1 MKDYVVY
8 ILSNSAAT
16 LYIGVT
22 SRLDERLFE
31 HDARHDPE
39 SFASRYNLHRLVFM
53 ETYPTAR
60 RAIAREKQLKGWSR
74 AKKLALIRAQNPE
87 WRDLSVEYPSSLMP
101 LSPEA
106 DPSTSSG

>member
-22 SRLDERLFE
+22 GNIDERIHQHDVRLD
-31 HDARHDPE
+31 PK
-39 SFASRYNLHRLVFM
+39 SFVSRYNLDRLVFM

-60 RAIAREKQLKGWSR
+60 QAIDREKQLKGWSR
-74 AKKLALIRAQNPE
+74 AKKLKLIREQNPE
-87 WRDLSVEYPSSLMP
+87 WRDLSVEYPTP
-101 LSPEA
+101 LKL
-106 DPSTSSG
+106 TFFGG

>member
-22 SRLDERLFE
+22 GNIDERIFQ
-31 HDARHDPE
+31 HDARHDPK
-39 SFASRYNLHRLVFM
+39 SFVSQYNLNRLVFM

-60 RAIAREKQLKGWSR
+60 QAIDREKQLKGWSR
-74 AKKLALIRAQNPE
+74 AKKLKLIREQNPE
-87 WRDLSVEYPSSLMP
+87 WLDLSADYGLAAPRPSLGS
-101 LSPEA
+101 
-106 DPSTSSG
+106 

>member
-22 SRLDERLFE
+22 GNLDERLFQ
-31 HDARHDPE
+31 HDDRHDPK

-60 RAIAREKQLKGWSR
+60 QAIDREKQLKGWSR
-74 AKKLALIRAQNPE
+74 AKKLKLIRELNPE
-87 WRDLSVEYPSSLMP
+87 WRDLSVEYPSP
-101 LSPEA
+101 LPPI
-106 DPSTSSG
+106 PSGG

>member
-22 SRLDERLFE
+22 GNIDERMFQ
-31 HDARHDPE
+31 HDDRQDPK

-60 RAIAREKQLKGWSR
+60 QAIDREKQLKGWSR
-74 AKKLALIRAQNPE
+74 AKKLKLIREQNPE
-87 WRDLSVEYPSSLMP
+87 WRDLSVDYPSP
-101 LSPEA
+101 LP
-106 DPSTSSG
+106 PTFFGG

>member
-22 SRLDERLFE
+22 GDLDNRLFQ
-31 HDARHDPE
+31 HGDHHDPK
-39 SFASRYNLHRLVFM
+39 SFVSRYNLDRLVFM

-60 RAIAREKQLKGWSR
+60 QAIDREKQLKGWSR
-74 AKKLALIRAQNPE
+74 AKKLKLIRELNPE
-87 WRDLSVEYPSSLMP
+87 FRDLS
-101 LSPEA
+101 A
-106 DPSTSSG
+106 DYGANPPALLFGG

>member
-22 SRLDERLFE
+22 GDLDNRLFQ
-31 HDARHDPE
+31 HGDHHDPK
-39 SFASRYNLHRLVFM
+39 SFVSRYNLDRLVFM

-60 RAIAREKQLKGWSR
+60 QAIDREKQLKGWSR
-74 AKKLALIRAQNPE
+74 L
-87 WRDLSVEYPSSLMP
+87 DLS
-101 LSPEA
+101 A
-106 DPSTSSG
+106 DYGANPPALLFGG

>member
-22 SRLDERLFE
+22 GNLDARMFQ
-31 HDARHDPE
+31 HGDRHDPE
-39 SFASRYNLHRLVFM
+39 SFVNRYNLDRLVFM

-60 RAIAREKQLKGWSR
+60 QAIAREKQLKGWSR
-74 AKKLALIRAQNPE
+74 IKKLNLVRQQNPE
-87 WRDLSVEYPSSLMP
+87 WRNFL
-101 LSPEA
+101 A
-106 DPSTSSG
+106 D